1 MVTQSS
7 GYQLPPRP
15 PSAVLPLASLALTSL
30 FNSAFDPGSPD
41 KDSLV
46 PSARGVGKV
55 GLGRQYPEKPGTT
68 LRSSLSR
75 DSPSLT
81 KMTKGP
87 EPRGPPEEVRT
98 LLRFL
103 GGACLS
109 QPCQAWTGGHFQ
121 KDTLIREQGGQPAG
135 L

>member
-1 MVTQSS
+1 M
-7 GYQLPPRP
+7 
-15 PSAVLPLASLALTSL
+15 
-30 FNSAFDPGSPD
+30 
-41 KDSLV
+41 
-46 PSARGVGKV
+46 
-55 GLGRQYPEKPGTT
+55 GTA

-81 KMTKGP
+81 RMTKGLG
-87 EPRGPPEEVRT
+87 PRRPPGEVRK

-103 GGACLS
+103 GGAHLS
-109 QPCQAWTGGHFQ
+109 QHCQAWTGGHFQ